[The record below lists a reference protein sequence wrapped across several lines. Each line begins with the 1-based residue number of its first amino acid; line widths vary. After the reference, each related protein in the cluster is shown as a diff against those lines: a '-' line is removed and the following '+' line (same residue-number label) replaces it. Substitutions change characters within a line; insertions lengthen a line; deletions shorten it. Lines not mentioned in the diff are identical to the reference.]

1 MTRLRISVIGLL
13 AILGAALGTPATA
26 YAGGGPVHAEGA
38 IDGANFMIDIPAVW
52 NGTLVLYSHGYVTPG
67 KPLVATDAG
76 DPGTK
81 LYLLANH
88 YALAGSSYSQNGWAL
103 QQAFHDQI
111 ALLDYFQNTYGK
123 PNRTIAWGHS
133 LGGIITAGLI
143 QRDPERFAGALPM
156 CGVVAGGPGAWN
168 VGLDAEFVFKTLAP
182 ESMATSLQLVNISD
196 PGANLTTAETVL
208 AMENATPQGQ
218 ARLALAAAVSD
229 TPGWF
234 YPFSAEPKANQ
245 FGAQEANQFLWDQQ
259 VDFPFL
265 FALRA
270 ELEFRA
276 GGNPSWNTG
285 VDYARQL
292 NRSVNKDEVIALYK
306 AAGLNL
312 NADLAKL
319 ENTAR
324 ISAKHSALDY
334 LTKYIVFNGDIEQPV
349 LTMHTTG
356 DGLVLNQDEQAY
368 ASVVSSQG
376 NSSLLRQTFVHRAGH
391 CEFTPA
397 ETIAAFNTLILRM
410 NTGHWG
416 STSAAT
422 MNAAANGL
430 DGLNTLDGLT
440 RTDPAF
446 LNFKPAVFLRPFDAR
461 NLDEGGDNQNQQN

>member
-1 MTRLRISVIGLL
+1 MRS
-13 AILGAALGTPATA
+13 
-26 YAGGGPVHAEGA
+26 GGPVHATGA
-38 IDGANFMIDIPAVW
+38 IDGANYVIDIPAGW

-67 KPLVATDAG
+67 SPLTAMDAG
-76 DPGTK
+76 DPATGA
-81 LYLLANH
+81 YLLASG
-88 YALAGSSYSQNGWAL
+88 YALAGSSYSQTGWAL

-111 ALLDYFQNTYGK
+111 ALLDYFQRTYGK
-123 PNRTIAWGHS
+123 PTRTIAWGHS

-168 VGLDAEFVFKTLAP
+168 VSLDAEFVFKTLAP
-182 ESMATSLQLVNISD
+182 EPQATSLQLVNITN
-196 PGANLTTAETVL
+196 PGANLTTALTVL
-208 AMENATPQGQ
+208 ATENATPQGQ

-234 YPFSAEPKANQ
+234 DPFSAEPAANQ
-245 FGAQEANQFLWDQQ
+245 FGAQEANQFLWD
-259 VDFPFL
+259 VKDGFPFS

-292 NRSVNKDEVIALYK
+292 NRSVNKAEVVALYK

-312 NADLAKL
+312 NADLEKL

-324 ISAKHSALDY
+324 ISAKPSALDY

-356 DGLVLNQDEQAY
+356 DGLVLLAGRAGLRQRGAVSREPR
-368 ASVVSSQG
+368 AS
-376 NSSLLRQTFVHRAGH
+376 LRQTFVHRAGH
-391 CEFTPA
+391 CTFTPA
-397 ETIAAFNTLILRM
+397 ETIAAFNTLIHRIG
-410 NTGHWG
+410 TGRWG
-416 STSAAT
+416 DSTSPAK
-422 MNAAANGL
+422 MNAAAAGL
-430 DGLNTLDGLT
+430 DGLNTLGGGSVVG
-440 RTDPAF
+440 PSF
-446 LNFKPAVFLRPFDAR
+446 LNFKPSVFLRPFDAR
-461 NLDEGGDNQNQQN
+461 NLDEGGDNLNQQN